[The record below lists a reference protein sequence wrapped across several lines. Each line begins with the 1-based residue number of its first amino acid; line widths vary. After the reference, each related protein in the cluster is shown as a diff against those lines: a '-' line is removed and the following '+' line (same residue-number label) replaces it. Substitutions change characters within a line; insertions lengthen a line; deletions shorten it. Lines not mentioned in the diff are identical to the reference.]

1 MSYTLCM
8 IFFLTAGLHFSD
20 SVEAG
25 MFILIYFCLIFA
37 QKSETSSRAA
47 HFSLSTVTAYPFLF
61 EHRDCEPCC
70 RLPCEHHSRAHPW
83 LPPPRYGQP
92 GPAMATGHCPPL
104 SAEVGAVP
112 GLWGRAGKVSFLFS
126 FFWGKLPWGLHKRDG
141 EQQADVLVCSRVK
154 RAPLC
159 LGYSWAELQK
169 GPSLGHH
176 RDKAQASC
184 KSGRRRTVQSWA
196 CLCILISLWG
206 FCRATLMHA
215 AKSRA

>member
-61 EHRDCEPCC
+61 KHRGCEPCC

-126 FFWGKLPWGLHKRDG
+126 FFWGKLPWGLHKWDG
-141 EQQADVLVCSRVK
+141 EQQVCVTYLCAAESRE
-154 RAPLC
+154 PLC
-159 LGYSWAELQK
+159 AWDTHEQSSRKVPHWGTTGTKHRPAVRVEGWGQC
-169 GPSLGHH
+169 SLGH
-176 RDKAQASC
+176 ACVFSSASEVFA
-184 KSGRRRTVQSWA
+184 GPR
-196 CLCILISLWG
+196 
-206 FCRATLMHA
+206 
-215 AKSRA
+215 